1 MTDFRM
7 ERCRKHN
14 PVNILMVVLIGMLC
28 NHKSI
33 EEIHSHAEL
42 SEEDLQKYLELPNE
56 IPGSDTILRG
66 LAGIDGR
73 GAKNP
78 TKHSMC
84 FLRLRS
90 QWKSV
95 SIRARPK
102 KNQTKSRQS
111 RNLWSF
117 RIWKAWLLRSTL
129 CATWKKIAGKNTII
143 FFPERKPGKKIHD
156 GEKDFFNHELDEKY
170 SQRYRIQNLRC
181 GMEKDHNQIEKREC
195 HIRTDL

>member
-33 EEIHSHAEL
+33 EEIHFHAEL
-42 SEEDLQKYLELPNE
+42 SEEDLQKYLELPNG
-56 IPGSDTILRG
+56 IPGSDTILRV
-66 LAGIDGR
+66 LAGVDGR

-84 FLRLRS
+84 FLSLRS

-129 CATWKKIAGKNTII
+129 CATWKKSQ
-143 FFPERKPGKKIHD
+143 EKIRLSFSLK
-156 GEKDFFNHELDEKY
+156 GNQEKLRDEVKEFFNHELDEKY
-170 SQRYRIQNLRC
+170 RRIIGFRIFDA
-181 GMEKDHNQIEKREC
+181 GWKKTITR
-195 HIRTDL
+195 